1 MSPTVLILIVVLVI
15 VFGGGG
21 YYSYGNYGP
30 AYGGGIGLVG
40 ILLIILVVWA
50 LSGRVG

>member
-1 MSPTVLILIVVLVI
+1 MSLPVILLIIVLVL

-30 AYGGGIGLVG
+30 AFGGGIGLVG
-40 ILLIILVVWA
+40 ILVIILVIY
-50 LSGRVG
+50 LLTGRG